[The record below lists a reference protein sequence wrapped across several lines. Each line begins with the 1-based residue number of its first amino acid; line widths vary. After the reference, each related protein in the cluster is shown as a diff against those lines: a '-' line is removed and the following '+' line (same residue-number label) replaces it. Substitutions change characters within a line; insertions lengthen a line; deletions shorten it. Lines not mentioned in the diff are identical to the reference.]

1 MTEFYLQKCLTA
13 NGPFKDL
20 PPDRLENIYLHRY
33 AWPGPL
39 IAALPRE
46 DTRIIVVIPSY
57 NESGIL
63 DALNSLEKCQIP
75 NCQVEVIIVLN
86 HAIQEHSLVKKTN
99 FDSASDIDSWISPE
113 RNYQYHLIRAFD
125 LPQKKAGVGLARKIG
140 MDEAVRRFEILQK
153 KNGII
158 VCFDADC
165 ICAPNYLTEIERTYL
180 ENAKTNAALIY
191 FEHDFESLF
200 DKPKNMDAIINYEL
214 HLRYYVQ
221 ALKYANFPYGY
232 HTVGSCI
239 TVSSSAYQKQGGMN
253 LRKAGED
260 FYFLQRIFPLGNVRN
275 ITSTKIIPSARPSDR
290 VPFGTGK
297 AIGDLLKGKSK
308 YYHTY
313 NPQSFLDFKIFNE
326 AVSDIWELE
335 MLQGFFDGL
344 PTSVGAYLESID
356 FATQVSKIKKN
367 CKNPQVFR
375 QAFYNWFNGFKAL
388 KYVHFARS
396 HFYPN
401 VEVLDAA
408 NWMLTRQAGHA
419 ANNKTEALQML
430 RTLDRSDQ

>member
-1 MTEFYLQKCLTA
+1 VVIELRRAESSFGRGDPADCMTEFYLQKCLTA

-153 KNGII
+153 K
-158 VCFDADC
+158 
-165 ICAPNYLTEIERTYL
+165 
-180 ENAKTNAALIY
+180 KW
-191 FEHDFESLF
+191 HHSLF
-200 DKPKNMDAIINYEL
+200 
-214 HLRYYVQ
+214 
-221 ALKYANFPYGY
+221 
-232 HTVGSCI
+232 
-239 TVSSSAYQKQGGMN
+239 
-253 LRKAGED
+253 
-260 FYFLQRIFPLGNVRN
+260 
-275 ITSTKIIPSARPSDR
+275 
-290 VPFGTGK
+290 
-297 AIGDLLKGKSK
+297 
-308 YYHTY
+308 
-313 NPQSFLDFKIFNE
+313 
-326 AVSDIWELE
+326 
-335 MLQGFFDGL
+335 
-344 PTSVGAYLESID
+344 
-356 FATQVSKIKKN
+356 
-367 CKNPQVFR
+367 
-375 QAFYNWFNGFKAL
+375 
-388 KYVHFARS
+388 
-396 HFYPN
+396 
-401 VEVLDAA
+401 
-408 NWMLTRQAGHA
+408 
-419 ANNKTEALQML
+419 
-430 RTLDRSDQ
+430 